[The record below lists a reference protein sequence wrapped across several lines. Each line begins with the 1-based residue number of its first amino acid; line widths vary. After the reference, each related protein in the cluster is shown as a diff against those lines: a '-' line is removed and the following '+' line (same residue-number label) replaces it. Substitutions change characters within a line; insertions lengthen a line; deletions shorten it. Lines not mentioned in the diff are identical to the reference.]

1 MSGYHP
7 SDHEHEH
14 DHARPARARERAS
27 SPHQTYSE
35 RMLAAA
41 AEGAGPAAPPQ
52 YGAGSQF
59 ASILHRKV
67 AAERRAAGE
76 PEPVPLPASL
86 PAHLRHRPGRQ
97 TAAWFYRQAEQR
109 AREAAEQGDH
119 APPAVGAREHSHPAL
134 VPHAHEAHE
143 AHTQQGHEAH
153 QQHAPT
159 HARPVSAQP
168 HQAAPAA
175 HPASHARSQ
184 EATQAM
190 AAAVAVHGVDP
201 ELLAA
206 VLAGRGAAL
215 DAPLQAAVEQ
225 HLGADVGA
233 VRVYT
238 GAEADLLSEQA
249 GRMAFT
255 VGESL
260 IFGHGSYR
268 PATPEGERLL
278 AEGLAAALAHGPGAP
293 RPLSRAL
300 SVTDGGGGGVGGHGK
315 GVGAVRPLA
324 VASPFAGTG
333 AMTGGHATAAQL
345 LPLIR
350 QVYARQHA
358 AVPAMFPLPLGHAPA
373 APQPHV
379 AAVDPT
385 KRYQTMDGWGT
396 SLGWWANEMGGWTGG
411 AAGAHYQEVMHRLFT
426 LGADGLGLNIVRFN
440 IGGGEHSDPKH
451 PDPHYPPQLH
461 DPRNAHVHPGGAMP
475 GWSREARPGERV
487 DQHGKD
493 YLGEDR
499 YGRHYVFDPSQD
511 ANQTHALLDARR
523 LIAAQPERHFLA
535 QAFSNSPPDWQTSS
549 GTVTGSRVGPKQDA
563 VDNLDPHR
571 DLSDARYMMRV
582 AAYFH
587 SQYGLDFNS
596 IEGLNEPDA
605 GWWKTLVDT
614 VTTVD
619 SHHHTH
625 QHAVPASPQEGIHV
639 DRPDQASLIKA
650 LIPFV
655 HAYNET
661 VLPRNHMVVA
671 ASDENN
677 IWSGALDVD
686 PEAHHLIEQWAA
698 HHLTAAQTQAL
709 EKQLDNTALLQQ
721 WNDPRVGIFDV
732 HGYATD
738 YAAHYY
744 GETDMPKGR
753 DGKPLPWD
761 KLTHDQQHAFLQSQ
775 RDSEARAAA
784 AIRRFEGDPSHPRHK
799 VWLSEEYAGD
809 WDQADPN
816 YQEIASQ
823 SLHPPQATDGLHLAQ
838 AIMGDLKR
846 IYPSAWVYWQ
856 AVEPVNLKT
865 RQVLDT
871 RTGITGITREE
882 TTAESTLGL
891 MRVDFGK
898 PDNARLRS
906 DGIGEGGLYIAKE
919 YYVMGNFSRYVR
931 PGYTMVAINDG
942 NSVAFMSPGD
952 HEMVIVTTATN
963 AIFDL
968 SALPG
973 TATSAA
979 MYVTSATMSNW
990 PASSRSIDTTKGQL
1004 HHTAS
1009 GNATTTYVIP
1019 IVHRRQRAE

>member
-1 MSGYHP
+1 
-7 SDHEHEH
+7 
-14 DHARPARARERAS
+14 
-27 SPHQTYSE
+27 
-35 RMLAAA
+35 
-41 AEGAGPAAPPQ
+41 
-52 YGAGSQF
+52 
-59 ASILHRKV
+59 
-67 AAERRAAGE
+67 
-76 PEPVPLPASL
+76 
-86 PAHLRHRPGRQ
+86 
-97 TAAWFYRQAEQR
+97 
-109 AREAAEQGDH
+109 
-119 APPAVGAREHSHPAL
+119 
-134 VPHAHEAHE
+134 
-143 AHTQQGHEAH
+143 
-153 QQHAPT
+153 
-159 HARPVSAQP
+159 
-168 HQAAPAA
+168 
-175 HPASHARSQ
+175 
-184 EATQAM
+184 
-190 AAAVAVHGVDP
+190 
-201 ELLAA
+201 
-206 VLAGRGAAL
+206 
-215 DAPLQAAVEQ
+215 
-225 HLGADVGA
+225 

-238 GAEADLLSEQA
+238 GSEADLLSEQA

-255 VGESL
+255 VGDSL
-260 IFGHGSYR
+260 IFGQGAYR
-268 PATPEGERLL
+268 PATPEGQRLL
-278 AEGLAAALAHGPGAP
+278 ADGLAAALGHAHGAHGPTPHTPAVTGAGGGEGLHREGLGTV
-293 RPLSRAL
+293 RPLSA
-300 SVTDGGGGGVGGHGK
+300 
-315 GVGAVRPLA
+315 
-324 VASPFAGTG
+324 ASLFAGSG
-333 AMTGGHATAAQL
+333 ATGGHAATAAQL

-350 QVYARQHA
+350 QVYARRPA
-358 AVPAMFPLPLGHAPA
+358 AVPAMLPLPHGHAPA

-396 SLGWWANEMGGWTGG
+396 SLGWWANEMGGWKGG

-426 LGADGLGLNIVRFN
+426 LGSDGLGLNIVRFN

-487 DQHGKD
+487 DPHSKD
-493 YLGEDR
+493 YLGKDG
-499 YGRHYVFDPSQD
+499 YGHNYVFDPLQD
-511 ANQTHALLDARR
+511 ANQTRALLDARR
-523 LIAAQPERHFLA
+523 LIEAQPERHFLS

-549 GTVTGSRVGPKQDA
+549 GTVTGSRVGPHQAA

-582 AAYFH
+582 ASYFH
-587 SQYGLDFNS
+587 SQYGLDFSS

-605 GWWKTLVDT
+605 GWWKTLIDT

-619 SHHHTH
+619 SHHNTH
-625 QHAVPASPQEGIHV
+625 QHDVPVSSQEGIHF

-686 PEAHHLIEQWAA
+686 PEARHLIQQWAEA
-698 HHLTAAQTQAL
+698 HHLSVAQTQAL

-721 WNDPRVGIFDV
+721 WNDPTVGIFDV
-732 HGYATD
+732 HGYASD
-738 YAAHYY
+738 YAAGYY
-744 GETDMPKGR
+744 GEMDFDHNPDHWSKYTPA
-753 DGKPLPWD
+753 
-761 KLTHDQQHAFLQSQ
+761 QQHAILQSQ
-775 RDSEARAAA
+775 RDSVTRASA

-816 YQEIASQ
+816 YQEIARQ
-823 SLHPPQATDGLHLAQ
+823 SVLPLHATDGMHLAQ

-865 RQVLDT
+865 RRVTDIN
-871 RTGITGITREE
+871 TGGTQEEVTG
-882 TTAESTLGL
+882 ESTLGL

-898 PDNARLRS
+898 SDNAHLRS
-906 DGIGEGGLYIAKE
+906 DGVHDPGLYIAKE
-919 YYVMGNFSRYVR
+919 YYAMGNFSRYVR

-942 NSVAFMSPGD
+942 NSVAFISPGD
-952 HEMVIVTTATN
+952 HELVIVTTATDV
-963 AIFDL
+963 IFDL

-973 TATSAA
+973 TAASAQ
-979 MYVTSATMSNW
+979 MYVTSATVSHW
-990 PASSRSIDTTKGQL
+990 PASSRAIDTTKGQL

-1019 IVHRRQRAE
+1019 VIHRRQRAE